1 MWPGG
6 GLVTK
11 RKTWQQ
17 SHQLD
22 RLLTQRDQRDRL
34 IRDEL
39 GDLSFCRTGAELPFQ
54 LIAERYERSSLL
66 IIGNLA
72 IAAWGLVFQSGRMAA
87 AQWERPAHRRH
98 IFERNGE
105 SVRFRESIRSRRSKS
120 PTAANNEP
128 SAAASMD

>member
-1 MWPGG
+1 M
-6 GLVTK
+6 TK

-22 RLLTQRDQRDRL
+22 RFLTQRDQRERL
-34 IRDEL
+34 ICDEL
-39 GDLSFCRTGAELPFQ
+39 GDLSFRRTGAEVLFQ
-54 LIAERYERSSLL
+54 LIAQRYERSSLL

-72 IAAWGLVFQSGRMAA
+72 IAAWRMVVHGERMTAG
-87 AQWERPAHRRH
+87 QRERPAHRRH

-128 SAAASMD
+128 SAAASIT

>member
-1 MWPGG
+1 M
-6 GLVTK
+6 TK

-72 IAAWGLVFQSGRMAA
+72 IAAWGMVFHGERMTA
-87 AQWERPAHRRH
+87 AQRERPAHQRH

-105 SVRFRESIRSRRSKS
+105 SVRFRDSIRSRRSNGR
-120 PTAANNEP
+120 TVANNEP
-128 SAAASMD
+128 SAAASID